1 MSARRS
7 RPSVSEKKGS
17 GRRRLRTLV
26 QTDSPAVSLGSPPV
40 GLTLG
45 RGRLE
50 VDFANMEELAA
61 AMYWL
66 ARALDGDLEGFAK
79 EYEPASKVENSRS

>member
-1 MSARRS
+1 MRR
-7 RPSVSEKKGS
+7 KGPA
-17 GRRRLRTLV
+17 GAACGPWCKPT
-26 QTDSPAVSLGSPPV
+26 SPAVSLGSPPV